1 MPFRILTFLAAFAAS
16 MPILGQQVDPVNG
29 DSGAAE
35 PGLRGPVVC
44 VPNASGSGWLC
55 TKDDGQ
61 PLPVVEPRV
70 DELDPPVSEDVEATP
85 QTDPLPES
93 KDVSVSSSH
102 AMGEDPAGWYRPI
115 EPRPVQRTHQ
125 IHSDLAAAMFVL
137 REDARGGYCSGDY
150 LFREYPHSRDV
161 NNEDYPIVAEAD
173 SLSSVIDQDAALT
186 GNVTIE
192 QGNRLIVAPEAELN
206 QNTRVAEFPSGVR
219 MDQPG
224 IIMQGSA
231 ATVDLN
237 SDEAELAGVQFL
249 LSEIGMRGEAAQLNQ
264 EANGDLLIRKNRFT
278 RCEPGHNGWS
288 LNTSSLLIEE
298 DEVFATARNAVIRM
312 KSVPVFY
319 TPYLKFPVTDDRV
332 SGFLFPTVG
341 YSDEDGVDLSV
352 PYYLNLAPN
361 YDATIIPRYMGER
374 GAGLEAEFRHMSSW
388 QSTSF
393 AAAILPED
401 DLYNGRLD
409 REDFDEAG
417 GEAALG
423 PFEPADRWLGGV
435 QHSGQ
440 LGRFGT
446 LIDYTAV
453 SDTDYF
459 RDLGSDLG
467 VSSRRELE
475 RLGQIDYRRG
485 DLYARVWAQRFQRID
500 QAPAEDY
507 YRLPEIDVRW
517 GTNILGPLR
526 FTLDTSWSAFDR
538 DTNGLNGLA
547 AVTGSRFHAEP
558 RLLLPFE
565 RPYGFLRFGAGYRFT
580 QYDLEQDRQ
589 AGGFQLM
596 DDTPDRG
603 IGLATVDAGL
613 FFERD
618 LYWFNTAL
626 IQTLEPR
633 VYFLWQEF
641 EEQNQLPLFDTSVLT
656 FSYSQLYRDNRFSG
670 LDRVGDAE
678 QLSAGVTT
686 RFVSADSGKE
696 YFRFSVGEIFYLE
709 DRRVG
714 AVGPE
719 ARRNS
724 SALASEISGALANNW
739 RLFGN
744 VIWDPYD
751 NEVDEGGGGIQYRRD
766 NKHIFNLGFRNN
778 RREDVEQTD
787 VSLYWPITKSI
798 SLLGRWNYDLVSGR
812 TIEGIGGLEFEDC
825 CLKVRLIARRHLDS
839 RPGQF
844 DLSEVKGD
852 DGIFLQIVFKG
863 LAGFGT
869 KVESVLERGI
879 RGYYS
884 PEQRDYFSNY

>member
-1 MPFRILTFLAAFAAS
+1 MPFRILTFLAAFAVS
-16 MPILGQQVDPVNG
+16 MPILGQQVDSEGG
-29 DSGAAE
+29 DSSGAE

-61 PLPVVEPRV
+61 PLPVLEPRV
-70 DELDPPVSEDVEATP
+70 DRLDPPVSEDVETTP
-85 QTDPLPES
+85 QTEPKPES
-93 KDVSVSSSH
+93 EAVSVSSSH

-125 IHSDLAAAMFVL
+125 IHNDLAAAMFVL

-150 LFREYPHSRDV
+150 LFREYPHNRDV
-161 NNEDYPIVAEAD
+161 NNEDYPIIAEAD
-173 SLSSVIDQDAALT
+173 ALSSVIDQDAALT

-206 QNTRVAEFPSGVR
+206 QNTRIAEFPSGVR

-224 IIMQGSA
+224 IIMQGSG

-237 SDEAELAGVQFL
+237 SDEAELTGVQFL
-249 LSEIGMRGEAAQLNQ
+249 LSDIGMRGEAAQLNQ

-278 RCEPGHNGWS
+278 RCEPGHNGWR

-332 SGFLFPTVG
+332 SGFLFPALG
-341 YSDEDGVDLSV
+341 YSDEDGIDLSA

-393 AAAILPED
+393 AAAILPDD
-401 DLYNGRLD
+401 DLYNGLLD
-409 REDFDEAG
+409 REDFEEAG
-417 GEAALG
+417 GVLALG
-423 PFEPADRWLGGV
+423 PFEPVDRWLGGI
-435 QHSGQ
+435 QHTGQ
-440 LGRFGT
+440 IGRFGT

-453 SDTDYF
+453 SDRDYF

-467 VSSRRELE
+467 LSSRRELE
-475 RLGQIDYRRG
+475 RRAQIS
-485 DLYARVWAQRFQRID
+485 YARSGLNARLWVQRFQRID
-500 QAPAEDY
+500 AASVEDY
-507 YRLPEIDVRW
+507 YRLPELDVRW
-517 GTNILGPLR
+517 RSNVVGPLQFR
-526 FTLDTSWSAFDR
+526 LNSTWSAFDR
-538 DTNGLNGLA
+538 DTDGLSGLA
-547 AVTGSRFHAEP
+547 AITGSRFHVEP
-558 RLLLPFE
+558 RLNLPFE
-565 RPYGFLRFGAGYRFT
+565 WPFGFLRFGAGYRYT
-580 QYDLEQDRQ
+580 AYDLERDRVP
-589 AGGFQLM
+589 L
-596 DDTPDRG
+596 DDETPDRG
-603 IGLATVDAGL
+603 IGVASIDAGL

-618 LYWFNTAL
+618 LYWFDTPL

-633 VYFLWQEF
+633 LFFLWQEF
-641 EEQNQLPLFDTSVLT
+641 EDQSQLPLFDSSALT
-656 FSYSQLYRDNRFSG
+656 FGYSQLFRENRFSG
-670 LDRVGDAE
+670 LDRISDAE
-678 QLSAGVTT
+678 QVSAGVTT
-686 RFVSADSGKE
+686 RFLSANSGKE
-696 YFRFSVGEIFYLE
+696 YFRFSIGEIFYLE
-709 DRRVG
+709 DRRVDDTSID
-714 AVGPE
+714 
-719 ARRNS
+719 ARRSS

-744 VIWDPYD
+744 VVWDPYD
-751 NEVDEGGGGIQYRRD
+751 NEVEEGGGGIQYRRD
-766 NKHIFNLGFRNN
+766 NKRILNLGYRNN
-778 RREDVEQTD
+778 IREDVEQTD
-787 VSLYWPITKSI
+787 VSLYWPITRSI
-798 SLLGRWNYDLVSGR
+798 SILGRWNYDLVSGR
-812 TIEGIGGLEFEDC
+812 TIEGMGGLEFEDC

-844 DLSEVKGD
+844 DFSEVKGD
-852 DGIFLQIVFKG
+852 DGIFLQVVFKG